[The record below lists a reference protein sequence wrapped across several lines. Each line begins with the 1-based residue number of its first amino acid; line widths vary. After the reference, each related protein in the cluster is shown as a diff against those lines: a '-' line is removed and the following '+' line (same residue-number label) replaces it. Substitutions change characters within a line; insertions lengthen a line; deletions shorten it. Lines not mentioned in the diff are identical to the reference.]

1 MSSAPGSGD
10 QLVVRVAEDSGL
22 YSVED
27 RARAPGQH
35 EAAPASSSLTTALV
49 VAVVVGGLLLALAL
63 LIFVVSL
70 STAVGWEFLQY
81 LSRYL
86 QVVRRRAGRGA
97 GLGRARSDTL
107 ALSPHQASTASA
119 GVTASYSQDTE
130 DILASERDLASLKAR
145 IWMIPKNFLELS
157 GEVLGQGRW
166 GSVVAGQV
174 QNSLCV

>member
-1 MSSAPGSGD
+1 M
-10 QLVVRVAEDSGL
+10 
-22 YSVED
+22 
-27 RARAPGQH
+27 
-35 EAAPASSSLTTALV
+35 
-49 VAVVVGGLLLALAL
+49 
-63 LIFVVSL
+63 
-70 STAVGWEFLQY
+70 
-81 LSRYL
+81 
-86 QVVRRRAGRGA
+86 VRRRAGRGA

-174 QNSLCV
+174 QTTTHLDIFIYISLSTYLDIYVYLYRCIQTGG